1 MPAKTYTKETK
12 KSLPYNP
19 NQLPPQDIEAEQSVL
34 GSLLIDRD
42 AIIKIADIITAKDFY
57 RKVHEMIFTSMVEL
71 YTKSE
76 PIDLLTVS
84 SKLKEKKQFKDIGG
98 MSYLTT
104 LMNFVPTASNVV
116 HYAKIVSQKRV
127 LRDLISASNEISSLA
142 WEEHKNIDEVLD
154 EAEKKIFG
162 VSQTSL
168 IQEFQ
173 HIKPHLTE
181 AFERFDRLH
190 KGDDT
195 WRGIPTGFI
204 DLDKRLAGLQKADL
218 IILAARPSLGKTSLA
233 LDIARHAAVN
243 EKMAVGVFSLEM
255 SKQQLVERLIA
266 SEASVD
272 LWRLRTGQLSDEGK
286 DNDFDKMGAALDRL
300 SSAPIFIDD
309 AASPN
314 VLQIRTMARRLQA
327 EKGLDLLIIDYM
339 QLMQGTGRFE
349 NRTQEVSEI
358 SRALKNLARELNIP
372 VLALSQLSR
381 APEARTDQ
389 IPKLSDLRE
398 SGSIEQDADVVMFI
412 YREDKAK
419 PNSETERKNI
429 AEIHVAKHR
438 NGPTGKSEL
447 YFNENFVSF
456 KNLDKL
462 H

>member
-1 MPAKTYTKETK
+1 MPPKTYKKETK
-12 KSLPYNP
+12 RSLPYNP

-34 GSLLIDRD
+34 GSLLIDKD
-42 AIIKIADIITAKDFY
+42 AIIKIADVITTGDFY
-57 RKVHEMIFTSMVEL
+57 RKAHEMIFEAIVEL
-71 YTKSE
+71 YAKSE

-104 LMNFVPTASNVV
+104 LMNYVPTASNVV

-142 WEEHKNIDEVLD
+142 WEENKNIDEVLD
-154 EAEKKIFG
+154 EAEKKIFS

-168 IQEFQ
+168 VQEFQ
-173 HIKPHLTE
+173 HIKPHLAE

-233 LDIARHAAVN
+233 LDFARHASVN
-243 EKMAVGVFSLEM
+243 EKLSVGIFSLEM

-266 SEASVD
+266 SEANVD

-286 DNDFDKMGAALDRL
+286 DNDFDKISQALDRL
-300 SSAPIFIDD
+300 SLAPIFIDD
-309 AASPN
+309 AAAPN

-327 EKGLDLLIIDYM
+327 EKGLDLLIIDYL
-339 QLMQGTGRFE
+339 QLMQGSGRIE

-358 SRALKNLARELNIP
+358 SRSLKNLARELNIP

-419 PNSETERKNI
+419 PNNETERKNI

-438 NGPTGKSEL
+438 NGPTGKTEL
-447 YFNENFVSF
+447 YFNENYVSF

>member
-1 MPAKTYTKETK
+1 MPLKTYKKETK

-34 GSLLIDRD
+34 GSLLIDKD
-42 AIIKIADIITAKDFY
+42 AIIKIADIITTDDFY
-57 RKVHEMIFTSMVEL
+57 RKAHEMIFEAMIEL

-104 LMNFVPTASNVV
+104 LMNFVPTASNVI
-116 HYAKIVSQKRV
+116 HYAKIVSQKNV
-127 LRDLISASNEISSLA
+127 LRNLISASNEISSLA
-142 WEEHKNIDEVLD
+142 WEENKDIDEILD
-154 EAEKKIFG
+154 EAEKKIFN

-195 WRGIPTGFI
+195 WRGIPTGFM

-218 IILAARPSLGKTSLA
+218 IILAARPSFGKTSLA
-233 LDIARHAAVN
+233 LDFARYAAVN

-255 SKQQLVERLIA
+255 SKQQLIERLIA
-266 SEASVD
+266 AEANVD

-286 DNDFDKMGAALDRL
+286 DNDFDKIGKALDRL
-300 SSAPIFIDD
+300 SLAPIFIDD

-314 VLQIRTMARRLQA
+314 AMQIRTMARRLQS
-327 EKGLDLLIIDYM
+327 EKGLDLLIIDYL
-339 QLMQGTGRFE
+339 QLMQGTGRTE

-358 SRALKNLARELNIP
+358 SRSLKNLARELNIP
-372 VLALSQLSR
+372 IIAVSQLSR

-389 IPKLSDLRE
+389 TPKLSDLRE

-412 YREDKAK
+412 YREDKVK
-419 PNSETERKNI
+419 KETDRKNI
-429 AEIHVAKHR
+429 AEIHIAKHR
-438 NGPTGKSEL
+438 NGPTGKVEL
-447 YFNENFVSF
+447 YFNEDYVSF

>member
-1 MPAKTYTKETK
+1 MPIKTYKKEIK
-12 KSLPYNP
+12 KSLPFNP

-34 GSLLIDRD
+34 GALLIDKD
-42 AIIKIADIITAKDFY
+42 AVIKIADIITAKDFY
-57 RKVHEMIFTSMVEL
+57 RRTHEIIFESMMEL
-71 YTKSE
+71 YAKSE

-104 LMNFVPTASNVV
+104 LVNFVPTASNVA
-116 HYAKIVSQKRV
+116 HYAKIVNQKRV
-127 LRDLISASNEISSLA
+127 LRDLISASGEISALA
-142 WEEHKNIDEVLD
+142 WNETGNIDEILD
-154 EAEKKIFG
+154 EAEKRIFG

-190 KGDDT
+190 KGDDV
-195 WRGIPTGFI
+195 WRGIPTGFL

-255 SKQQLVERLIA
+255 SKQQLIERLIA
-266 SEASVD
+266 AEANVD

-286 DNDFDKMGAALDRL
+286 DNDFDRIGQALNSL
-300 SSAPIFIDD
+300 SSAPIYIDD

-327 EKGLDLLIIDYM
+327 EKGLDLLIIDYL
-339 QLMQGTGRFE
+339 QLMQGTGRIE

-358 SRALKNLARELNIP
+358 SRSLKNLARELNIP

-398 SGSIEQDADVVMFI
+398 SGAIEQDADVVMFI

-419 PNSETERKNI
+419 PNNETDRKNI

-438 NGPTGKSEL
+438 NGPTGKTEL
-447 YFNENFVSF
+447 YFNENYVSF

>member
-1 MPAKTYTKETK
+1 MPQKTIRKE
-12 KSLPYNP
+12 
-19 NQLPPQDIEAEQSVL
+19 QLPPQDIDAEESVL
-34 GSLLIDRD
+34 GSLLIDKD
-42 AIIKIADIITAKDFY
+42 AIVKIADITIAGDFY
-57 RKVHEMIFTSMVEL
+57 RKAHEIIFQAILEL
-71 YTKSE
+71 YSKNE

-84 SKLKEKKQFKDIGG
+84 SRLKEKKQFKEIGG

-104 LMNFVPTASNVV
+104 LMNFVPTASNVI
-116 HYAKIVSQKRV
+116 HYAKIISQKRI
-127 LRDLISASNEISSLA
+127 LRNLISASNDISALA
-142 WEEHKNIDEVLD
+142 WKENKGIDEILD

-168 IQEFQ
+168 VQEFQ
-173 HIKPHLTE
+173 HIKSHLTE

-195 WRGIPTGFI
+195 WRGIPTGFL
-204 DLDKRLAGLQKADL
+204 DLDKQLAGLQKADL
-218 IILAARPSLGKTSLA
+218 VILAARPSLGKTSLA
-233 LDIARHAAVN
+233 LDIARHAAIN
-243 EKMAVGVFSLEM
+243 EKVPVGIFSLEM

-266 SEASVD
+266 AEGNVD

-286 DNDFDKMGAALDRL
+286 DNDFDKIGKALDRL
-300 SSAPIFIDD
+300 SLAPIFIDD

-314 VLQIRTMARRLQA
+314 ALQIRTMARRLQS
-327 EKGLDLLIIDYM
+327 EKGLQLLIIDYL
-339 QLMQGTGRFE
+339 QLMQGTGRIE

-358 SRALKNLARELNIP
+358 SRSLKNLARELNIP
-372 VLALSQLSR
+372 VVAISQLSR

-412 YREDKAK
+412 YREDKVK
-419 PNSETERKNI
+419 KETDRKNI
-429 AEIHVAKHR
+429 AEIHIAKHR
-438 NGPTGKSEL
+438 NGPTGKIEL
-447 YFNENFVSF
+447 YFNEDYVSF

>member
-1 MPAKTYTKETK
+1 MFYTSKINMPIRTSK
-12 KSLPYNP
+12 KLPPVNP
-19 NQLPPQDIEAEQSVL
+19 NRLPPQDIEAEQSVL
-34 GSLLIDRD
+34 GSLLIDTD
-42 AIIKIADIITAKDFY
+42 AIIKIADIISAEDFY
-57 RKVHEMIFTSMVEL
+57 RKSHEMIFKAILEL
-71 YTKSE
+71 YQKNE
-76 PIDLLTVS
+76 PIDLLTAS
-84 SKLKEKKQFKDIGG
+84 SRLKEKQELKEIGG

-116 HYAKIVSQKRV
+116 HYAKIVNQKRV
-127 LRDLISASNEISSLA
+127 LRDLISASGEISALA
-142 WEEHKNIDEVLD
+142 WEETGNIDEILD
-154 EAEKKIFG
+154 EAEKRIFG

-190 KGDDT
+190 KGDDV
-195 WRGIPTGFI
+195 WRGIPTGFL

-243 EKMAVGVFSLEM
+243 EKLSVGIFSLEM

-266 SEASVD
+266 SEANVD

-286 DNDFDKMGAALDRL
+286 DNDFDKIGQALNSL
-300 SSAPIFIDD
+300 SSAPIYIDD

-327 EKGLDLLIIDYM
+327 EKGLDLLIIDYL
-339 QLMQGTGRFE
+339 QLMQGNGRIE

-358 SRALKNLARELNIP
+358 SRSLKNLARELNIP
-372 VLALSQLSR
+372 VVAVSQLSR

-389 IPKLSDLRE
+389 VPKLSDLRE

-412 YREDKAK
+412 YREDKVK
-419 PNSETERKNI
+419 KDSDRKNI
-429 AEIHVAKHR
+429 AE
-438 NGPTGKSEL
+438 
-447 YFNENFVSF
+447 
-456 KNLDKL
+456 
-462 H
+462 

>member
-1 MPAKTYTKETK
+1 MPIKTYKKEIK
-12 KSLPYNP
+12 KSLPFNP

-34 GSLLIDRD
+34 GALLIDKD
-42 AIIKIADIITAKDFY
+42 AVIKIADIITAKDFY
-57 RKVHEMIFTSMVEL
+57 RRTHEIIFESMMEL
-71 YTKSE
+71 YAKSE

-104 LMNFVPTASNVV
+104 LVNFVPTASNVA
-116 HYAKIVSQKRV
+116 HYAKIVNQKRV
-127 LRDLISASNEISSLA
+127 LRDLISASGEISALA
-142 WEEHKNIDEVLD
+142 WNETGNIDEILD
-154 EAEKKIFG
+154 EAEKRIFG

-190 KGDDT
+190 KGDDV
-195 WRGIPTGFI
+195 WRGIPTGFL

-255 SKQQLVERLIA
+255 SKQQLIERLIA
-266 SEASVD
+266 AEANVD

-286 DNDFDKMGAALDRL
+286 DNDFDRIGQALNSL
-300 SSAPIFIDD
+300 SSAPIYIDD

-327 EKGLDLLIIDYM
+327 EKGLDLLIIDYL
-339 QLMQGTGRFE
+339 QLMQGTGRIE

-358 SRALKNLARELNIP
+358 SRSLKNLARELNIP

-381 APEARTDQ
+381 APEARVDQ
-389 IPKLSDLRE
+389 VPKLSDLRE
-398 SGSIEQDADVVMFI
+398 SGAIEQDADVVMFI

-419 PNSETERKNI
+419 PNNETDRKNI

-438 NGPTGKSEL
+438 NGPTGKTEL
-447 YFNENFVSF
+447 YFNENYVSF